1 MADVP
6 DDVFYAHLIRE
17 LGKGRLTPFLGAG
30 VNLIGVDITHDFK
43 PGSRLPSS
51 SELAHHLAQEFSYP
65 TGDKDLDLVRVAQW
79 VFSRLGAETSTSA
92 CTTCSTTTSRPT
104 PVHEV
109 LARDAGVRAQ
119 PAGETEF
126 PLVITTN
133 YDDAL
138 ERAFAARGEPFDVL
152 TYVANRTNTI
162 GAVPAHRHRRQAQ
175 GDQVGQRATRAST
188 LTRALGRGEAA
199 RRGASRVL
207 GRPGED
213 DSYVVTEDDYIEC
226 LTRTEIVKNL
236 PPAVARRM
244 HRCHYLF
251 LGYSLRDW
259 NLRVMLHRIW
269 QDRAKQNNSWAVVSA
284 PDPLE
289 VEAWRSR
296 RRDVRH
302 GAGRLLPAA
311 RAGARGRD
319 PGRGLSHVR
328 PSSSAPP
335 GPDGAVALPRV
346 DALHRGRRRLLLRPR
361 RRDRADRRQ
370 RPGAPVQ
377 RALRAERG
385 RQELRAP
392 GRRACVTSGGE
403 NRRRQEQYGDLETV
417 VAYLKEWRDDPWAAL
432 AARIAAAFYEAVG
445 TEPTCRAGDAGPG
458 AIARLCAEHDVDLV
472 LILDQFEEFFALPP
486 LRGHR
491 LRRAGRP
498 TVRADH
504 QDQRPHRYP

>member
-79 VFSRLGAETSTSA
+79 VFSRLGAESLYDYLHDVFDHDFPA
-92 CTTCSTTTSRPT
+92 T
-104 PVHEV
+104 PVHQV
-109 LARDAGVRAQ
+109 LARMPAFVRAQ
-119 PAGETEF
+119 GETEF

-138 ERAFAARGEPFDVL
+138 ERAFAERGEPIDVL
-152 TYVANRTNTI
+152 TYVANEDDPDLGLFRHSGTDVKPKVIRVANKYQGVDLSQRSAVVKLH
-162 GAVPAHRHRRQAQ
+162 GAVRRSSS
-175 GDQVGQRATRAST
+175 GD
-188 LTRALGRGEAA
+188 LAA
-199 RRGASRVL
+199 
-207 GRPGED
+207 E

-226 LTRTEIVKNL
+226 LTRTEVVKNL

-269 QDRAKQNNSWAVVSA
+269 KDRAKQNNSWAVVSA

-296 RRDVRH
+296 SVEIYDMELGDFSQRLVRELE
-302 GAGRLLPAA
+302 GATR
-311 RAGARGRD
+311 
-319 PGRGLSHVR
+319 
-328 PSSSAPP
+328 
-335 GPDGAVALPRV
+335 GAV
-346 DALHRGRRRLLLRPR
+346 
-361 RRDRADRRQ
+361 
-370 RPGAPVQ
+370 
-377 RALRAERG
+377 
-385 RQELRAP
+385 
-392 GRRACVTSGGE
+392 
-403 NRRRQEQYGDLETV
+403 
-417 VAYLKEWRDDPWAAL
+417 
-432 AARIAAAFYEAVG
+432 
-445 TEPTCRAGDAGPG
+445 
-458 AIARLCAEHDVDLV
+458 
-472 LILDQFEEFFALPP
+472 
-486 LRGHR
+486 
-491 LRRAGRP
+491 
-498 TVRADH
+498 
-504 QDQRPHRYP
+504 